1 VFLYNRRQTEA
12 FHAKLQQ
19 RKELYE
25 EVYNEV
31 REGCEL
37 TASSEVLEALQ
48 REAQQVTACGDVLAL
63 IFDVLFLVGS
73 LLSEFPP
80 Q

>member
-1 VFLYNRRQTEA
+1 MSLHRRRQTEA

-48 REAQQVTACGDVLAL
+48 REAQQVRAR
-63 IFDVLFLVGS
+63 FNYFMS
-73 LLSEFPP
+73 LLCLLCEMRLLNE
-80 Q
+80 